1 MNKTSGKREAARP
14 AAARGRPALLI
25 GGVVVAAV
33 VAVAVLIWPNLQS
46 ALGVAA
52 PASGSTDYALADGK
66 ALGPADA
73 RVVVQV
79 FSDFQCPYCRQ
90 FAASTERQVLET
102 YILTGQSVRL
112 EYKHFIV
119 IDGNVGGSESR
130 HAAEASECAAE
141 QGLFWQYHDLL
152 FANVQGEG
160 TGSLRDERLRA
171 IAEAGGLEMTRFGT
185 CFDTARFARN
195 VTADEA
201 LARQLGVTGTPGVFV
216 NAVFVQDFTDFAEVA
231 SLIDAALGQ

>member
-1 MNKTSGKREAARP
+1 MNKASGKREAARRS
-14 AAARGRPALLI
+14 AGTRSRQGWLI
-25 GGVVVAAV
+25 GGV
-33 VAVAVLIWPNLQS
+33 AVLAILAAAYFIWPSLQP
-46 ALGVAA
+46 AVGVAE
-52 PASGSTDYALADGK
+52 PQASDYALADGT

-90 FAASTERQVLET
+90 FAAGTERQVLEK
-102 YILTGQSVRL
+102 YILAGRSVRL
-112 EYKHFIV
+112 EYKHLIV

-141 QGLFWQYHDLL
+141 QGLFWQYHDLV

-171 IAEAGGLEMTRFGT
+171 LAATAGLDLTRFGT
-185 CFDTARFARN
+185 CFDTARYARD
-195 VTADEA
+195 VAADEA
-201 LARQLGVTGTPGVFV
+201 QALQLGVTGTPGVFV
-216 NAVFVQDFTDFAEVA
+216 NEARVQDFTDFAEV
-231 SLIDAALGQ
+231 SGLIDAALGP